1 MIAKVAIARKDK
13 MAQRLKKGGRK
24 KYGLGTPVHTPQYH
38 SEPTETAK
46 VPMWQ
51 ADGVKYVSR
60 EDFQWLI
67 DNGHI
72 EMKMPEE
79 VKVDPKEED
88 HQS

>member
-1 MIAKVAIARKDK
+1 MRKLCLRRLRLSERIK
-13 MAQRLKKGGRK
+13 MAQRLKRGGRK

-51 ADGVKYVSR
+51 ADGVKYVTK

-79 VKVDPKEED
+79 VKEQP
-88 HQS
+88 